1 MDNEAADDDIS
12 VQFVKSDDDDDDD
25 KAEDDD
31 ISVQSIGPC

>member
-25 KAEDDD
+25 IK
-31 ISVQSIGPC
+31 GRWWWY